1 MMSGFSLMNLMSSI
15 YTVHISM
22 PHLPRQLQE
31 KEYPSQ
37 LLEISHPPEKLWMQ
51 GTFPSKNTKY
61 LTIVGSRAATPYGK
75 DALKSLVQG
84 LSGYPVTIVS
94 GLALGI
100 DGEAHKVAL
109 AASLHTIAVPGSGLD
124 PSCLYPRANI
134 SLARDILD
142 AGGALL
148 SEHPPMY
155 HARAYDFPSRNRIMV
170 GLSHAVLVIEA
181 AQRSGTLITARLS
194 HEYNRD
200 LLCVPHRIGDTNGF
214 ASELFL
220 RLGATLVAS
229 PQHILEALHIEPI
242 KKDSSVQ
249 VHALSS
255 PERAVYDA
263 LHTPQKRD
271 EIIRAVKLPGAETL
285 SALVSLELR
294 GIIVEEFGAW
304 HKV

>member
-1 MMSGFSLMNLMSSI
+1 
-15 YTVHISM
+15 M
-22 PHLPRQLQE
+22 PQEPRQLQE

-37 LLEISHPPEKLWMQ
+37 LLEISRPPKELWMQ
-51 GTFPSKNTKY
+51 GNFPSENTKY
-61 LTIVGSRAATPYGK
+61 LAIVGSRAATQYGK
-75 DALKSLVQG
+75 DALRSLVQG
-84 LSGYPVTIVS
+84 LSGYPITIVS

-109 AASLHTIAVPGSGLD
+109 SSGLHTIAIPGSGLD
-124 PSCLYPRANI
+124 PSCIYPRANAT
-134 SLARDILD
+134 LAHDILD

-155 HARAYDFPSRNRIMV
+155 HPRAYDFPSRNRIMV

-200 LLCVPHRIGDTNGF
+200 LLCVPHRIGDMNGF

-220 RLGATLVAS
+220 RLGATLVANS
-229 PQHILEALHIEPI
+229 QHILEALHIEPI
-242 KKDSSVQ
+242 AKDTKTQ
-249 VHALSS
+249 VHSLSVS
-255 PERAVYDA
+255 ERIVYDV
-263 LHTPQKRD
+263 LNTPHTRD
-271 EIIRAVKLPGAETL
+271 ELIRTVKLPNSDAL

-294 GIIVEEFGAW
+294 GIIVEEFSAW
-304 HKV
+304 RRV

>member
-1 MMSGFSLMNLMSSI
+1 
-15 YTVHISM
+15 M
-22 PHLPRQLQE
+22 PHSPRQLQE
-31 KEYPSQ
+31 KEYPPQ
-37 LLEISHPPEKLWMQ
+37 LLEISDPPKELWMQ
-51 GTFPSKNTKY
+51 GTFPDKNTKY

-75 DALKSLVQG
+75 DALKLLVQG
-84 LSGYPVTIVS
+84 LSRYPITIVS

-109 AASLHTIAVPGSGLD
+109 SAGLHTIAIPGSGLD
-124 PSCLYPRANI
+124 PSCLYPRANLT
-134 SLARDILD
+134 LARNILD

-155 HARAYDFPSRNRIMV
+155 RPRAYDFPSRNRIMV
-170 GLSHAVLVIEA
+170 GLSHAVLVVEA

-242 KKDSSVQ
+242 EKNTQTQTHS
-249 VHALSS
+249 LSGA
-255 PERAVYDA
+255 ERAVYDA
-263 LHTPQKRD
+263 LKTPRSRD
-271 EIIRAVKLPGAETL
+271 ELIRTVKLPGADAL

-294 GIIVEEFGAW
+294 GIIAEEFGAW
-304 HKV
+304 RRV